1 MLRRMSENRS
11 FRPLF
16 QVSLLIAALF
26 LFGAGLWRGEAMIVL
41 NKAIRVCL
49 ECIGIG

>member
-1 MLRRMSENRS
+1 MLRKISDNRK

-16 QVSLLIAALF
+16 QVLLLIAALF
-26 LFGAGLWRGEAMIVL
+26 LMGAGLWRGEAVIVL